1 MIGRKRG
8 GFTLIELLVVIAI
21 IAILAGM
28 LFPVFARARESA
40 RKIQCLSNVKN
51 IATAIQMYF
60 TDYEKGFPVEHRPE
74 AIEFWDSG
82 PGGAGPTDNC
92 VNSIRGNPFLRI
104 PVILD
109 EYVRNRDVW
118 RCPSALLGHPANFIV
133 PNYPPGGFLAHY
145 AAHTG
150 EWGQGIGGPCDGGV
164 FPPGWGGAL
173 TDTIL
178 QGRNVLGPR
187 VEGGGGGAGMFQQNV
202 AVNYLGEQ
210 GAGLAERKLSQVNDP
225 SWFVACGD
233 GGALV
238 EDMRVSEMVIPD
250 LCVVGCAS
258 DVTCWSPN
266 WEDCPW
272 SQQCGAHMNIRTDQ
286 TLFNSKTR
294 HLGGVNLGFMDGHA
308 QWFPS
313 RQILALAPKY
323 ACGCWGGGAVGGK
336 LEGIW
341 PGCPTTAG
349 TNQGPVPQGQ
359 FQGTEW
365 CGNVA
370 LY

>member
-1 MIGRKRG
+1 MVSRKRG
-8 GFTLIELLVVIAI
+8 AFTLIELLVVIAI
-21 IAILAGM
+21 IAILAAM

-51 IATAIQMYF
+51 IAMAIQMYF
-60 TDYEKGFPVEHRPE
+60 TDYDRGFPTEHRAE
-74 AIEFWDSG
+74 AIAFWDSG
-82 PGGAGPTDNC
+82 PGGGGATDNC
-92 VNSIRGNPFLRI
+92 ANKNPGNPFLRP
-104 PVILD
+104 PVVLD
-109 EYVRNRDVW
+109 EYIKNRDIW
-118 RCPSALLGHPANFIV
+118 RCPSSRLSHPANFIV
-133 PNYPPGGFLAHY
+133 PNYGPGGFLDYY

-150 EWGQGIGGPCDGGV
+150 DWGQGIGGPCDGGV
-164 FPPGWGGAL
+164 FPPGWGGSL
-173 TDTIL
+173 TDTIV
-178 QGRNVLGPR
+178 QGRNVNGPR
-187 VEGGGGGAGMFQQNV
+187 EEQGGGGASMFSQSI
-202 AVNYLGEQ
+202 AVNFLGEQ
-210 GAGLAERKLSQVNDP
+210 DAGLQDRKLSQVQDA
-225 SWFVACGD
+225 SWYVACGD

-238 EDMRVSEMVIPD
+238 EDMRIGEMAIPD

-258 DVTCWSPN
+258 DVACWEPN
-266 WEDCPW
+266 WENCSW

-286 TLFNSKTR
+286 TVFNRNTR
-294 HLGGVNLGFMDGHA
+294 HLGGVNLGFLDGHA

-323 ACGCWGGGAVGGK
+323 ACGCWGGGLVGGQ
-336 LEGIW
+336 LQGVW

-359 FQGTEW
+359 FQGTGS